1 MKKEIDNSWNYFA
14 KDKQYSTVL
23 RDRLIES
30 VDMDSASALGHYLNN
45 YTNGNLS
52 IIDFGSGP
60 GHYYPIISKIY
71 SKGEIKYIGIDIDE
85 VNIEFGNKYFKEDA
99 NANFLVGSVLSP
111 SNYLSSEVN
120 CIISANTLP
129 HVPTIEPLFE
139 AIRKHISIDYFVFR
153 MLIGVECVQIKK
165 HLVEDSFQNL
175 FEENYQYNNIYSIKY
190 LESLLGKEWNVK
202 IEDDIFNLD
211 RVNKH
216 EIPRQKKDEYY
227 SNRVSRQVGGMIFK
241 GEIYMPWKFVIGNRI
256 KNK

>member
-1 MKKEIDNSWNYFA
+1 
-14 KDKQYSTVL
+14 
-23 RDRLIES
+23 
-30 VDMDSASALGHYLNN
+30 
-45 YTNGNLS
+45 
-52 IIDFGSGP
+52 
-60 GHYYPIISKIY
+60 
-71 SKGEIKYIGIDIDE
+71 
-85 VNIEFGNKYFKEDA
+85 
-99 NANFLVGSVLSP
+99 
-111 SNYLSSEVN
+111 
-120 CIISANTLP
+120 
-129 HVPTIEPLFE
+129 
-139 AIRKHISIDYFVFR
+139 